1 VGVGVLEGAIGAL
14 GVLAPERV
22 GEGVPEEDGVT
33 VSVSEGLGVLVPER
47 VGEGVPEEDG
57 VTVIVSEGLGTA
69 LQEGA
74 AVRPGCAQADG
85 QGQAMQV
92 EAPAKGE
99 YVPAGQGSA
108 WVELR
113 GQ

>member
-1 VGVGVLEGAIGAL
+1 MLV
-14 GVLAPERV
+14 PERV

-33 VSVSEGLGVLVPER
+33 VGVPEGLGVLVPER